1 MDTANVRSVNERSL
15 NYYWR
20 LAVTGVCFSGFT
32 VGALLLSFLVLPL
45 LRLLPGNRKERARA
59 VVRGGFMLLIAVLRC
74 TGVMR
79 LEVSGVERLR
89 AAGAALVL
97 ANHPTLI
104 DAVVLLSLMPPR
116 ATCVVKGL
124 LATNPAFAG
133 AIAATGYIKNDST
146 PWLMMDDCMQALRA
160 GDTVIIFPEGTR
172 STPNEPLRFLP
183 GAAHVALKSGYP
195 VVPVLIQCTPPT
207 MFKGAPWYEIPA
219 EPFVFRVAVRDDL
232 SPESLAEAHQAPP
245 ADAARRL
252 SRTLEGYFSKELR
265 SL

>member
-1 MDTANVRSVNERSL
+1 MDTANVRSVNERSFS
-15 NYYWR
+15 YYWR
-20 LAVTGVCFSGFT
+20 LLVTGICFGGFT
-32 VGALLLSFLVLPL
+32 VVALVLSFLVLPL
-45 LRLLPGNRKERARA
+45 LRLLPGKRRERARS
-59 VVRGGFMLLIAVLRC
+59 VVRGGFVFLVAVLRF

-89 AAGAALVL
+89 AAGPALVL

-133 AIAATGYIKNDST
+133 AIAAAGYIKNDST
-146 PWLMMDDCMQALRA
+146 PWLMMDDCLQALRA

-172 STPNEPLRFLP
+172 STPDEPLKFLP
-183 GAAHVALKSGYP
+183 GAAHVALKSGLP

-207 MFKGAPWYEIPA
+207 MFKGAPWYEIPS
-219 EPFVFRVAVRDDL
+219 EPFVFRVAVRDEL
-232 SPESLAEAHQAPP
+232 SPENLADAPQAPP
-245 ADAARRL
+245 AEAARRL
-252 SRTLEGYFSKELR
+252 SRALESYFSKELR
-265 SL
+265 AL